1 MSPHTVMS
9 QFSTSS
15 SRPNVIHHST
25 FVSWV
30 KSHQAWLNVT
40 SFIFLLVF
48 CIAYIIQINQTVS
61 KGYQIR
67 ELESEISELTLRNQ
81 KLEVVTQQAQSLENI
96 ERATKMLGLVRAER
110 PTYVLSSTPSYALAE
125 SK

>member
-1 MSPHTVMS
+1 MSP
-9 QFSTSS
+9 FSTSF
-15 SRPNVIHHST
+15 SRPNVIRHST
-25 FVSWV
+25 LVSWM
-30 KSHQAWLNVT
+30 KTHQAWLNIV
-40 SFIFLLVF
+40 SISLLFIF

-67 ELESEISELTLRNQ
+67 DLESEISELTLRNQ
-81 KLEVVTQQAQSLENI
+81 KLEVITQQAQSLENV

-110 PTYVLSSTPSYALAE
+110 PTYVQSSGPSYALAE

>member
-1 MSPHTVMS
+1 MSP
-9 QFSTSS
+9 FSTSF
-15 SRPNVIHHST
+15 SRPNVIHHSAP
-25 FVSWV
+25 VSWV
-30 KSHQAWLNVT
+30 RSNQTLLNIA
-40 SFIFLLVF
+40 SFVFLLIF
-48 CIAYIIQINQTVS
+48 GATYIIQINQSVS

-67 ELESEISELTLRNQ
+67 EIESEISELTLRNQ
-81 KLEVVTQQAQSLENI
+81 KLEVVTQQAQSLENV